1 LVVYAGWGARRGL
14 SRRNRRGGGGRYPA
28 VGSDRGEQ
36 RAVEVVLGLAVD
48 QDVFGKMLERLAVAR
63 HRVLPV
69 DSPVPLVVQQRLP
82 ARSLRRGAAG
92 AERECSE
99 EHHHEEEGA
108 EFGHQK
114 NGRGAEPRSVTI
126 VRTVPDGLESMV
138 SRL

>member
-1 LVVYAGWGARRGL
+1 MFDALLALVDANL
-14 SRRNRRGGGGRYPA
+14 CIDDSR
-28 VGSDRGEQ
+28 VFSTGEC
-36 RAVEVVLGLAVD
+36 G
-48 QDVFGKMLERLAVAR
+48 
-63 HRVLPV
+63 
-69 DSPVPLVVQQRLP
+69 
-82 ARSLRRGAAG
+82 
-92 AERECSE
+92 E